1 MTFGYLSTENHWPQR
16 QIYIYIYMYD
26 VSSSFLSFTFHSVL
40 TYRFAAH
47 LFHPKLFPAHFSR
60 PLRWGISAIY
70 PFTHLPI
77 SPVSLLLTTIMRCF

>member
-1 MTFGYLSTENHWPQR
+1 
-16 QIYIYIYMYD
+16 MYD

-60 PLRWGISAIY
+60 PLRWGISPIY